1 MTLQEAY
8 AYGRAYLREQE
19 IQEAELDAWYL
30 LEHLTGKS
38 RSDYYAHGE
47 EPLSPAQVIAYE
59 NFLENRGRRIPL
71 QYLTE
76 RQEFMGLSFR
86 VNEDVL
92 IPRQDT
98 EILVEEALKTLK
110 EGMQVL
116 DLCTG
121 SGCILISLLALCPGA
136 EGMGTDI
143 STEALAVARQ
153 NAKDHHVKAEFRK
166 SDMFS
171 RIKPHQYDCIVSNPP
186 YITTGEIQGLM
197 EEVREHEPRQAL
209 DGGEDGLHF
218 YRILAGQAG
227 AYLKDGGRMYLEI
240 GYDQGEAVSSLLWDA
255 GFEQVSIKKDL
266 CGNDRVV
273 ACVWKGK
280 CGTGIDRR

>member
-1 MTLQEAY
+1 MTLREAY
-8 AYGRAYLREQE
+8 AYGSAYLKDQG

-30 LEHLTGKS
+30 LEYLTGKS
-38 RSDYYAHGE
+38 RSYYFAHGE
-47 EPLSPAQVIAYE
+47 EELKPAQVIGYE

-143 STEALAVARQ
+143 STEALAIARQ
-153 NAKDHHVKAEFRK
+153 NAKDHHVSAEFRK
-166 SDMFS
+166 SDMFA
-171 RIKPHQYDCIVSNPP
+171 RIKARHFDCIVSNPP
-186 YITTGEIQGLM
+186 YITTGEIPGLM

-218 YRILAGQAG
+218 YRILAEEAG

-240 GYDQGEAVSSLLWDA
+240 GCNQGEAVSSLLWDA
-255 GFEQVSIKKDL
+255 GFGQVSVKKDL

-273 ACVWKGK
+273 TCVWK
-280 CGTGIDRR
+280 R